1 MLEVVR
7 RVEIAAGV
15 TPDDSLP
22 PKSGRDV
29 AIELGGRYLLRYM
42 LPRQVGKYALGSPD
56 RHFVTPTAYSPEDTV
71 SWLYLPK
78 PNEKRRYVML
88 LDPAKIPYVQG
99 PRWVHLGKGIEYIL
113 PHGFPREAVVG
124 RWELEVT

>member
-7 RVEIAAGV
+7 RVRIAADV

-22 PKSGRDV
+22 MRLGGDV

-42 LPRQVGKYALGSPD
+42 LPRQVGKYALGSDD
-56 RHFVTPTAYSPEDTV
+56 RHYVTPTPYSPEDTV

-78 PNEKRRYVML
+78 PSEKRPYVML

-99 PRWVHLGKGIEYIL
+99 PRWARLGKGIEYIL
-113 PHGFPREAVVG
+113 PRGFPREAVVG
-124 RWELEVT
+124 GWELEVT